1 MNTRTAKL
9 LPVCHKEAG
18 NLDILLVCDGAANVG
33 LIGYLAAV
41 ELTREDKARMC
52 CITPIGAKMSTYID
66 IARKAKKLIVI
77 NGCQNQC
84 AKRVLEQAG
93 IEVKHNIIVSE
104 IIRKLPIFDIT
115 EEDIAKVKK
124 KIEEEI
130 AKE

>member
-1 MNTRTAKL
+1 MNARTVKL
-9 LPVCHKEAG
+9 LPVCHKEAD
-18 NLDILLVCDGAANVG
+18 NLNILLVCGGAANVG

-41 ELTREDKARMC
+41 ELTKEGKARMC
-52 CITPIGAKMSTYID
+52 CITPVGAKMDTYIN
-66 IARKAKKLIVI
+66 IARRAKKLIVI

-104 IIRKLPIFDIT
+104 MIKKLPTFDIR
-115 EEDIAKVKK
+115 EEDIAAVKK
-124 KIEEEI
+124 KVEEEI